1 LSGVFPIEETTE
13 IIVPMTRTIPTI
25 NAIMLIMINL
35 LSYLFCFLKA
45 LKNDILTV
53 IKARADD
60 AIPIAR
66 GNHIPV

>member
-1 LSGVFPIEETTE
+1 
-13 IIVPMTRTIPTI
+13 
-25 NAIMLIMINL
+25 MINL

-60 AIPIAR
+60 AMPIAR